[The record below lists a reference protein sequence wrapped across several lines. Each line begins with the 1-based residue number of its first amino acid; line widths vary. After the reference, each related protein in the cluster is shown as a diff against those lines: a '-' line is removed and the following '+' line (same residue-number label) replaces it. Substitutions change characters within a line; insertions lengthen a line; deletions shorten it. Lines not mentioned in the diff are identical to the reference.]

1 MPPPHLPPP
10 RLPMQNISP
19 SGDMNIPANIMDFL
33 RHIPPPAFP
42 PTPPGSTPT
51 SSAPA
56 AHDPPLAG
64 PFGHSKPMP
73 PPSSHNFPGNTP
85 SSSQYSKIS
94 PSFNSSSDPFN
105 PSFSSTIFPPA
116 STTLSSSSQTPLRPA
131 FHTSISEST
140 PPDISKPRQ
149 REPWQ
154 THRRGPSSPGGTDF
168 FPPGESPF
176 SFPEPVST
184 TQPIGSNRPVNL
196 KAPAPVPTSSNL
208 YFPSTTGYSTSKP
221 VLDPRSWNWLRLKR
235 HLGSSFDDQLLHEFG
250 SEP

>member
-1 MPPPHLPPP
+1 
-10 RLPMQNISP
+10 
-19 SGDMNIPANIMDFL
+19 MDFL

-42 PTPPGSTPT
+42 PTTPPGSTPT

-56 AHDPPLAG
+56 HEPPLAG
-64 PFGHSKPMP
+64 PFGHSKSMP
-73 PPSSHNFPGNTP
+73 PPQSHNFPGNTP
-85 SSSQYSKIS
+85 SSSQYSNIS

-116 STTLSSSSQTPLRPA
+116 SKILSSSSQAPSFDA
-131 FHTSISEST
+131 ST
-140 PPDISKPRQ
+140 HEAAPSDLSKPRQ

-184 TQPIGSNRPVNL
+184 TQPIGSNRPVNM
-196 KAPAPVPTSSNL
+196 KAPAAGTASSNL
-208 YFPSTTGYSTSKP
+208 YFPSSTGYSTSKP
-221 VLDPRSWNWLRLKR
+221 VLDPDSYDRKIR
-235 HLGSSFDDQLLHEFG
+235 
-250 SEP
+250 